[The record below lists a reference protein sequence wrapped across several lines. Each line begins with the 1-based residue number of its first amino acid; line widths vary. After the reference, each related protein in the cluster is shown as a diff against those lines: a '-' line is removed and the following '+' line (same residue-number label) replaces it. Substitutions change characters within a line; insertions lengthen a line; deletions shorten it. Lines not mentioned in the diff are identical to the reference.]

1 MKKKT
6 GFYTG
11 CHRFDHALSP
21 MADGAVT
28 YAYDAWGALRNPS
41 TGEAY
46 DTDAQPELLLGR
58 GYTGHEHLPEFGLV
72 NMNARLYDPA
82 LGRFLNPDPEVQLP
96 DNTQSYNRYTYCV
109 NNPLRYADPT
119 GEVIRTYVNGKPYDY
134 KMGKDGT
141 FGFYNNADEL
151 YDDPNSFVFDLTMA
165 LQEIQSGDFGKIFI
179 SDLINSENIVN
190 VEYLT
195 GPNSFNPNN
204 DTACW
209 NPQSDEGGI
218 SMLEN
223 GDYSTSRPPYIGLG
237 HELAHAADKF
247 YGKYDESAWF
257 HYLDKMIDRTEI
269 YACQVENM
277 LRFDHNIPL
286 RTHYAHSGVN
296 VIAPVDFSAI
306 PIYNSIYY
314 RPKPYYP
321 IYLNVF

>member
-46 DTDAQPELLLGR
+46 DTDA
-58 GYTGHEHLPEFGLV
+58 
-72 NMNARLYDPA
+72 
-82 LGRFLNPDPEVQLP
+82 
-96 DNTQSYNRYTYCV
+96 
-109 NNPLRYADPT
+109 
-119 GEVIRTYVNGKPYDY
+119 
-134 KMGKDGT
+134 
-141 FGFYNNADEL
+141 
-151 YDDPNSFVFDLTMA
+151 
-165 LQEIQSGDFGKIFI
+165 
-179 SDLINSENIVN
+179 
-190 VEYLT
+190 
-195 GPNSFNPNN
+195 
-204 DTACW
+204 
-209 NPQSDEGGI
+209 
-218 SMLEN
+218 
-223 GDYSTSRPPYIGLG
+223 
-237 HELAHAADKF
+237 HAADKF
-247 YGKYDESAWF
+247 YGKYDESTWF
-257 HYLDKMIDRTEI
+257 YYLDKMIDRTEI

-277 LRFDHNIPL
+277 LRFEHNIPL

-296 VIAPVDFSAI
+296 VVAPVGFSAI